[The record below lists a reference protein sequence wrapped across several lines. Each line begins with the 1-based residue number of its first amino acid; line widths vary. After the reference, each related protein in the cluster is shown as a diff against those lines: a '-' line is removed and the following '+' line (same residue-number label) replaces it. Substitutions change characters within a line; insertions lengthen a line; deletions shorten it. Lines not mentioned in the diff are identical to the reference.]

1 MSDWFEAGRSHGYR
15 LYKLYMTIWV
25 NNHDWFSRFKA
36 VVDPL
41 SSFFLILFLG
51 SRLWTW
57 SVLERWA
64 EFFVVGLCKI
74 VPGSFQILLHRSRRK
89 LGVFRCVSDVGFAT
103 SRPVRYD
110 GPLADPNYKVRLSSW
125 KMQWKLWKFIQNFWV
140 ETPPLATLTLLYL
153 FCQDVPNWGI
163 QWGSRGCLPT
173 RWRHVRGRT
182 GAVEHAFCARRW
194 ERKTCLG
201 GDPEK
206 WNHHDFIRPQCD
218 SKSHMIELLIPY
230 LFFKVILLPSAFLIS
245 LELLFRL
252 LLISILASSKS
263 EAILTNWHLFTNLDV
278 FILPYLLQH
287 CCSSLLK
294 VEPYSTGSCSIHFQT
309 IFNCSRISYYPISY
323 TPCRPFNHKSYIF
336 LSKKWMRRLVLDVLL
351 SLWR

>member
-125 KMQWKLWKFIQNFWV
+125 KMQWKLWKFIQNLWV

-206 WNHHDFIRPQCD
+206 
-218 SKSHMIELLIPY
+218 
-230 LFFKVILLPSAFLIS
+230 
-245 LELLFRL
+245 
-252 LLISILASSKS
+252 
-263 EAILTNWHLFTNLDV
+263 
-278 FILPYLLQH
+278 
-287 CCSSLLK
+287 
-294 VEPYSTGSCSIHFQT
+294 
-309 IFNCSRISYYPISY
+309 
-323 TPCRPFNHKSYIF
+323 
-336 LSKKWMRRLVLDVLL
+336 
-351 SLWR
+351 